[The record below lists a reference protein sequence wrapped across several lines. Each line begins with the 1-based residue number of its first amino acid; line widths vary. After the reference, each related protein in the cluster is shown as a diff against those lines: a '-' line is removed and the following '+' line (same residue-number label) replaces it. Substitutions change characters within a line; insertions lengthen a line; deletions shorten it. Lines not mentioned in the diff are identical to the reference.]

1 LQGKNTAWLIIRRKK
16 RMEKMYIIG
25 ENIHI
30 ISEKVKEALANRDAK
45 FFQDLAVRQV
55 EAGAQA
61 LDLNLGPRKK
71 DGEEVFPW
79 MVDAVEAVVDV
90 PLSFDSTNLLGIEAG
105 LKKVTKAQP
114 IINSTSAEPER
125 LEKVP
130 LLAKQYN
137 ARLIALTMGTS
148 GIPIAADERVNIA
161 VETLIPRMMEI
172 DYPMENLIIDPLVLT
187 VSGCQEYCPHLIE
200 AVRTLQYAWDPPP
213 NISVGLSNVSNAV
226 PNENRPLINRVYGAM
241 LMGVGLQMM
250 IANPMD
256 IEQQETIR
264 IIEERDESTAVGRLY
279 LKIAD
284 RIAAMEE
291 PQFDDVD
298 PSDPEQ
304 MAIWKTVQILL
315 NKVIYADG
323 YLNQ

>member
-1 LQGKNTAWLIIRRKK
+1 
-16 RMEKMYIIG
+16 MYIIG

-30 ISEKVKEALANRDAK
+30 ISEKVKEALKERDARY
-45 FFQDLAVRQV
+45 FQEVAVKQV
-55 EAGAQA
+55 AAGAQA

-79 MVDAVEAVVDV
+79 MVNVVQAVVDV
-90 PLSFDSTNLLGIEAG
+90 PLCFDSTNLAGIEAG
-105 LKKVTKAQP
+105 LKHITKAQP

-130 LLAKQYN
+130 LLAKKYN
-137 ARLIALTMGTS
+137 SRIIALTMGSS
-148 GIPIAADERVNIA
+148 GIPVAADERVNIA

-172 DYPMENLIIDPLVLT
+172 DYDMSNLIIDPLVLT
-187 VSGCQEYCPHLIE
+187 VSGCQQYCPQLLD
-200 AVRTLQYAWDPPP
+200 AVRTLQYAWDPAPA
-213 NISVGLSNVSNAV
+213 ISIGLSNVSNAV
-226 PNENRPLINRVYGAM
+226 PHENRSLINRVYLAM

-250 IANPMD
+250 IANPQD
-256 IEQQETIR
+256 EKQQEVIDTI
-264 IIEERDESTAVGRLY
+264 EKRDESTPVRRLY

-291 PQFDDVD
+291 PAFEDVD
-298 PSDPEQ
+298 ASDPEQ

-315 NKVIYADG
+315 DKVIYADG
-323 YLNQ
+323 YLDQ